1 MVESARRARVGM
13 IEISRSPPLES
24 VIKEPM
30 REAPTQVAAVAAE
43 LGSIVYPTA
52 LVVPVS
58 WLVETRNSIS
68 PAAPLFR
75 RLDTHVS
82 VTTAVLS
89 RFGVN
94 VPSVAVR
101 MPEVTTVLAS
111 GTAYSLVLAVMVQEV
126 LLPSAAHK
134 S

>member
-1 MVESARRARVGM
+1 MPSAAQMFSDGVTVMVESARRARVGM

-58 WLVETRNSIS
+58 
-68 PAAPLFR
+68 
-75 RLDTHVS
+75 
-82 VTTAVLS
+82 
-89 RFGVN
+89 
-94 VPSVAVR
+94 
-101 MPEVTTVLAS
+101 
-111 GTAYSLVLAVMVQEV
+111 
-126 LLPSAAHK
+126 
-134 S
+134 